1 MKQSILIVDDQK
13 ANLVAL
19 EATLADLDNVEII
32 SATSGPEALSILL
45 KQTVA
50 MVLLDVQMPGMDGF
64 EVASYMR
71 QRSKT
76 RHIPIIFLT
85 AINKEESYMFKGYE
99 SGGVDFMFKPF
110 DPFVLLSKVRIF
122 LELDGRQLPLH
133 ARKHRTT

>member
-50 MVLLDVQMPGMDGF
+50 MVLLDVQMPGMDG
-64 EVASYMR
+64 
-71 QRSKT
+71 
-76 RHIPIIFLT
+76 
-85 AINKEESYMFKGYE
+85 
-99 SGGVDFMFKPF
+99 
-110 DPFVLLSKVRIF
+110 
-122 LELDGRQLPLH
+122 LELAGRIRSE
-133 ARKHRTT
+133 ARS